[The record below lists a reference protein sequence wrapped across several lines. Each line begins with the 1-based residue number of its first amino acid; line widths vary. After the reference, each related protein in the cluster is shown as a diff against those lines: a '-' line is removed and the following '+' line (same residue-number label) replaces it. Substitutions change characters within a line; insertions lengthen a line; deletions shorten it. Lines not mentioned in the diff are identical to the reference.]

1 MRNNHQGP
9 RQEGELGVMFS
20 QHELHFV
27 YTLLTQLKADDLVQE
42 DRRRRAI
49 EWLEPMWLL
58 ARDAT
63 TSGLPSRSATSRNQ
77 KK

>member
-1 MRNNHQGP
+1 MRNNDLGP

-20 QHELHFV
+20 SHELHFV
-27 YTLLTQLKADDLVQE
+27 YQLLTQLKADDLVTE

-63 TSGLPSRSATSRNQ
+63 TSGLRSRKGNEPKQ
-77 KK
+77 

>member
-1 MRNNHQGP
+1 MRNNNQGP

-20 QHELHFV
+20 THELHFV
-27 YTLLTQLKADDLVQE
+27 YTLLTQLRADDLVME

-63 TSGLPSRSATSRNQ
+63 TSGLRSRRGTDSKQ
-77 KK
+77 